1 MRSGSISW
9 SVWRTSSSRTRL
21 ARGLRTHEILAA
33 DPAAVVRLPSYPDDM
48 PSRNEPC
55 PCGSGRKYKRC
66 CLVQLDVVARE
77 LRERDA
83 FLGDLTA
90 WLRAEHAQKLEESGS
105 HTTLIRMLRGV
116 SGRGMSMVW
125 ALNDYLPA
133 DGGPTLMERYIA
145 RPGLGPSDKAIARG
159 LAEARLD
166 VYRVRSVAPGVCL
179 ELESLSD
186 DTSVG
191 VAWRDG
197 LEHFRIAEILVARV
211 VDATTAPTL
220 WGPGARFP
228 ADGERRWRARL
239 AALPADPAQTALTIL
254 GFHPDDAAEPLPDG
268 VDLHTMTW
276 SIEDDEGVLKAIE
289 DDDLWERLGEA
300 RAARPRRGRRAG
312 GGGRDRGRPP
322 DHPRAGHHPPQR
334 GPRHPARDRVPSW
347 SQPGRA
353 DCAAARV
360 PSSGVSARAGP
371 RSLRA
376 AVRASVGTRARDH
389 RAKGRYGG
397 PSIPEAPLRDADR
410 RVGRGTDGRRAAGGR
425 LSRGRSSR

>member
-1 MRSGSISW
+1 M
-9 SVWRTSSSRTRL
+9 
-21 ARGLRTHEILAA
+21 A
-33 DPAAVVRLPSYPDDM
+33 
-48 PSRNEPC
+48 SRNGPC
-55 PCGSGRKYKRC
+55 PCGSGQKHKRC

-90 WLRAEHAQKLEESGS
+90 WLRAEHAQKLEEAGS

-145 RPGLGPSDKAIARG
+145 RPGLSPSDKAIARG

-186 DTSVG
+186 DTSVR

-239 AALPADPAQTALTIL
+239 AALPADPAQAALTIL

-276 SIEDDEGVLKAIE
+276 SIEDDESVLKAIE
-289 DDDLWERLGEA
+289 DDDLWECLGEA
-300 RAARPRRGRRAG
+300 IPSGWAFAWPDEATPAVTDLGGWREEVGEIEAARLIIREQDITLHSADRGTLHEIAFLLEANLGELIVPRRESL
-312 GGGRDRGRPP
+312 
-322 DHPRAGHHPPQR
+322 
-334 GPRHPARDRVPSW
+334 V
-347 SQPGRA
+347 
-353 DCAAARV
+353 AA
-360 PSSGVSARAGP
+360 
-371 RSLRA
+371 
-376 AVRASVGTRARDH
+376 
-389 RAKGRYGG
+389 
-397 PSIPEAPLRDADR
+397 
-410 RVGRGTDGRRAAGGR
+410 
-425 LSRGRSSR
+425 